1 MTIIV
6 GTNSYVSESELTD
19 YATARGIILDGAPD
33 VALIKAMDWLS
44 IQPWTGER
52 TDPAQTLDFPRNGS
66 TDVPTAVKMSQLYL
80 AVRADSGVDLLAPSP
95 LEIKREKV
103 DVIETEY
110 ATGTN
115 TALYQTGE
123 LPYIKTMLAPYLTSD
138 YYGIGSFRV
147 KRG

>member
-19 YATARGIILDGAPD
+19 YATARGIVLDGAPD

-44 IQPWTGER
+44 IQPWIGEK
-52 TDPAQTLDFPRNGS
+52 TDPTQPLDFPRNGD
-66 TDVPTAVKMSQLYL
+66 TTVPTAIKMAQLYL

-110 ATGTN
+110 ATGSN
-115 TALYQTGE
+115 VALYQTAE
-123 LPYIKTMLAPYLTSD
+123 LPYIKTMLAPYLTAA
-138 YYGIGSFRV
+138 YGIGTFRI